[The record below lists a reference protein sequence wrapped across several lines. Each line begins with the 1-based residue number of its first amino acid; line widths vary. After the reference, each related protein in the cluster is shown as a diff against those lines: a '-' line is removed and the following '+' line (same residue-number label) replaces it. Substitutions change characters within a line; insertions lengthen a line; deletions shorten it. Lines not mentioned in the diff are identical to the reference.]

1 MILTLFN
8 TFQGVTIN
16 IHQSSTQ
23 LWAKIRFLPHH
34 CSTPRA
40 EHLALRKTQEVKHVR
55 VRLTP
60 DVAYNPEISDNI
72 QCIYICNTN
81 IQYVYIYE
89 YMYTQIYYIYT
100 CTYSVNI
107 NILHYI
113 IYTYKSLFFQMMVW
127 AGHGSNAYYQAKSG
141 VS

>member
-1 MILTLFN
+1 MFFILITKFLGAFE
-8 TFQGVTIN
+8 TYDSHIIQYISRFQGVTIN

-40 EHLALRKTQEVKHVR
+40 EHLTLRKTQEVKHVR

-72 QCIYICNTN
+72 
-81 IQYVYIYE
+81 
-89 YMYTQIYYIYT
+89 
-100 CTYSVNI
+100 
-107 NILHYI
+107 
-113 IYTYKSLFFQMMVW
+113 
-127 AGHGSNAYYQAKSG
+127 
-141 VS
+141 